1 MPLEGKKSNCLTNE
15 KYGQPLHTVTK
26 QKIQGQILTQIL
38 KIHVCGIIVVEPLKN
53 RDSKH
58 KLCYPG

>member
-26 QKIQGQILTQIL
+26 QKIQGRGGSPSPVTLTARVDYLTDI
-38 KIHVCGIIVVEPLKN
+38 N
-53 RDSKH
+53 TTA
-58 KLCYPG
+58 